1 MASSRNISNLPWVK
15 ADVGY
20 RYDSDSHNL
29 WMGAFIGPMLIL
41 WVLLLP
47 FLFMFLVWRK
57 RKVLEARST
66 QMTLGYF
73 YKEYSLN
80 SYLWEFVK
88 IFEKEFMVIVLVYYE
103 EVVPVKGLL
112 IVLILFLYGAC

>member
-1 MASSRNISNLPWVK
+1 
-15 ADVGY
+15 
-20 RYDSDSHNL
+20 
-29 WMGAFIGPMLIL
+29 MGAFIGPMLIL